1 MIRGGLPEAEVA
13 PYLLACPWFGDYS
26 RHCFAAAPEDMVRPL
41 LAEMVRSGAAGW
53 RAGRL
58 VALAPHTP
66 PAPEW
71 PRGPAR
77 PDTWPATDAVTHG
90 ER

>member
-1 MIRGGLPEAEVA
+1 
-13 PYLLACPWFGDYS
+13 
-26 RHCFAAAPEDMVRPL
+26 
-41 LAEMVRSGAAGW
+41 
-53 RAGRL
+53 